1 MGFLKHQKSMAVH
14 ELPVTS
20 DSIDFVKLLAPLV
33 LEEKIVSGHHQRIIK
48 IGARYNYTT
57 TKMSP

>member
-1 MGFLKHQKSMAVH
+1 MAVH

-33 LEEKIVSGHHQRIIK
+33 LEEKIAVGIIK
-48 IGARYNYTT
+48 G
-57 TKMSP
+57 